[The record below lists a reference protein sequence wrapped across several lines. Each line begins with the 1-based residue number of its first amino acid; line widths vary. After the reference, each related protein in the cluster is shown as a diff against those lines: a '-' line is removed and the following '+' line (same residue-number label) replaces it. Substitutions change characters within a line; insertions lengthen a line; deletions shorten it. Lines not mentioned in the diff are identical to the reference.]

1 MSEMGIEKLYGMAL
15 RELESDAILEL
26 DPETY
31 QGIAEFVGNLQRQ
44 EFDGI
49 ENEIRDLMVKTAAR
63 LAGIL
68 LRVRLEKGFVP
79 EADTGNLLDEEKYVL
94 DAEEEKT
101 ERMAAVGGAASGGKA
116 LLLARMAEKHKN
128 RTVTVRFLKDVDRLM
143 GSDYREYGPF
153 REEYIGTI
161 PYDNARSLVA
171 RGDAVRIGWVG

>member
-1 MSEMGIEKLYGMAL
+1 MTEMGVEKLYGMAL
-15 RELESDAILEL
+15 RELESDAILEM

-31 QGIAEFVGNLQRQ
+31 QGIAEFVGSLQRQ
-44 EFDGI
+44 EFDGV

-101 ERMAAVGGAASGGKA
+101 ERMAAVGEATSEGKA
-116 LLLARMAEKHKN
+116 LLLACMAEKHKN

-171 RGDAVRIGWVG
+171 RGDAVRIGWVR